1 MRQLK
6 CEALSLSVLAV
17 PQRKEL
23 TFIEA
28 FLSIM
33 STKKYFNGLKA
44 LVFWGFFQA
53 IDGSYPISLYFPF
66 IERGKEKKREKR
78 KVEKKKKME
87 KEEGKKERRKC
98 GKEKREERE
107 RNKENK

>member
-44 LVFWGFFQA
+44 LVFWVFFQA

-78 KVEKKKKME
+78 KVEKKME